1 MSIRTA
7 SSCIA
12 AAAVASALIAPAAL
26 AGEHRFRITAESTSI
41 LEAGVTAPLV
51 GTLIGNWDP
60 AANPTGTRT
69 MRGLFGGNTSTDNQ
83 TIDYTADLAAQLVAD
98 RTPTGGFNVRIPT
111 NGDQAS
117 VSGLAF
123 DLLAGESVD
132 LPITLDLV
140 FQSFRTRQPNS
151 IFIGSASFPPIPLGN
166 GSISALRIEQA
177 GDAPATVTPMP
188 GGGSAF
194 VATVPVNI
202 VLQASLFGQPV
213 IDQVLPAVLPVA
225 GMVGSGPGVP
235 GASISFK
242 DGFSTPLPELPEFTD
257 QPIGVPTILPPG
269 GTANLLFSGQV
280 NGPKS
285 TLGFG
290 IAVDLALTSDPVPV
304 DITQDGIVNG
314 ADLSQVLWAWGTANP
329 ACDLDQ
335 SGTVDGADLGLVIAC
350 WGPVQG

>member
-1 MSIRTA
+1 
-7 SSCIA
+7 
-12 AAAVASALIAPAAL
+12 
-26 AGEHRFRITAESTSI
+26 
-41 LEAGVTAPLV
+41 
-51 GTLIGNWDP
+51 
-60 AANPTGTRT
+60 
-69 MRGLFGGNTSTDNQ
+69 
-83 TIDYTADLAAQLVAD
+83 
-98 RTPTGGFNVRIPT
+98 
-111 NGDQAS
+111 
-117 VSGLAF
+117 
-123 DLLAGESVD
+123 
-132 LPITLDLV
+132 
-140 FQSFRTRQPNS
+140 
-151 IFIGSASFPPIPLGN
+151 
-166 GSISALRIEQA
+166 
-177 GDAPATVTPMP
+177 
-188 GGGSAF
+188 
-194 VATVPVNI
+194 
-202 VLQASLFGQPV
+202 
-213 IDQVLPAVLPVA
+213 
-225 GMVGSGPGVP
+225 VP

>member
-1 MSIRTA
+1 MLRT
-7 SSCIA
+7 
-12 AAAVASALIAPAAL
+12 AAAVTSCLALASAARG
-26 AGEHRFRITAESTSI
+26 GEHRFRVTPESTSSI
-41 LEAGVTAPLV
+41 SGGLASPVV

-60 AANPTGTRT
+60 VANPTGTRT

-83 TIDYTADLAAQLVAD
+83 TIDYTADLAATLVAD

-111 NGDQAS
+111 NGDPAS
-117 VSGLAF
+117 VNGLAF

-151 IFIGSASFPPIPLGN
+151 IFIGSASFPPIPIGTGAIN
-166 GSISALRIEQA
+166 ALRIEQA
-177 GDAPATVTPMP
+177 GEATATVTPIP

-194 VATVPVNI
+194 AATVPVNV
-202 VLQASLFGQPV
+202 VLQASLFGQPI
-213 IDQVLPAVLPVA
+213 IDQVLPGVLPVA
-225 GMVGSGPGVP
+225 GTVGAGPGVP
-235 GASISFK
+235 GASIAFK

-257 QPIGVPTILPPG
+257 QPLPVPTILPPG

-280 NGPKS
+280 DGPKS

-304 DITQDGIVNG
+304 DITQDGKVDG
-314 ADLSQVLWAWGTANP
+314 ADLSQVLWAWGTSNP
-329 ACDLDQ
+329 ACDLDE